1 MPLQSIMGKQ
11 VTVRKGS
18 VEVMAT
24 PAAASPS
31 LTRADNP
38 QAYLP
43 GDRRRALAEGRQLP
57 DRVHGAALF
66 ADISGFTPLTEA
78 LVAELG
84 PQRGA
89 EELTAALSSIIDPLM
104 AELDRHGGD
113 VIYFSGDAVTAWID
127 GDDGSQAVACALTM
141 QRLMTEVGVRV
152 TPGGHSVHLG
162 LKVAVAVGPARRFVV
177 GTHSIQLIDVLAGAL
192 MDRLADAEHLAR
204 TGEVVLAGATVEGWG
219 DQVRLGERRGP
230 DGDVAVV
237 QALIQPVV
245 LPSPRPPLP
254 TLPDQEVRKWLLPR
268 VFERMSAGQ
277 GEFLAELRPGV
288 PLFLRFGGIDYDD
301 DADAIAQL
309 DDLVTRAQQIV
320 DAYGGNVLQLTIGDK
335 GAYLYAV
342 FGAPVAHEDDSAR
355 ACAAALELSRL
366 DETTAA
372 TGLQIGIAAGQLR
385 SGTYGHA
392 DRRTF
397 CCLGD
402 AVNLAAR
409 LMSKAPPGGVYVAA
423 EVRGAASADFE
434 WDTPV
439 TLRVAGKAAEV
450 VASPLLGRRR
460 GQRPVAAILG
470 QLLGR
475 DDQLAALRTLGVESL
490 QGTGR
495 VAVITG
501 PGGVGKS
508 RLLSETGDWLSQ
520 QGLRVRRATAQ
531 SYGPRTSY
539 GVWADICRQ
548 AWDID
553 ADDPVDMVV
562 AQLTAQLAALGPH
575 KLARLPL
582 LGTLLGVPIADTP
595 LTASLD
601 TRLRK
606 TSLESLVVE
615 LFEASA
621 AHGPLALLIDAAEHM
636 DELSWDLAEAVGRS
650 APRTPTLVLL
660 ARRPSDSTND
670 KADETDEPLAALPHV
685 HRLQLDE
692 LDERVSRQLAVN
704 HVATREGRP
713 LTTVALDR
721 VVSLAGGNPF
731 HLEELV
737 NFLMDRGDDTGPA
750 GALDQGLPTSVRSL
764 QLARIDA
771 LPESPRRTIKVASVV
786 GSRFSTAVVSGSY
799 PELGTDPEVAD
810 QLSSLDRA
818 ALIVSD
824 PDRAS
829 HTFRNNTTHQVA
841 YETLPFAQRSGLH
854 DRVLSWLEGTT
865 DTDTALDL
873 LAFHATR
880 GTDDAKRRDYLVRA
894 GLAAQERY
902 ANDAAVGY
910 LTVAIPLVDEADR
923 GALLLR
929 LGKVLEILGR
939 WDEADDT
946 YVRAADLYTRRGERR
961 GWANAQADRAEVARK
976 QGRFEPARELLL
988 LANEVFTGLDD
999 LAGLANVLHL
1009 LGTLASQQSRFDEAR
1024 TSYRASLEIRR
1035 ELDDQLKVGA
1045 LLSNLAVVAEQLGE
1059 YDDARR
1065 LNEQALEVR
1074 ALVGD
1079 PWAMSVSHNNLGM
1092 IALLQHD
1099 YRRAAVHIGESMRLA
1114 ELVGDL
1120 WIVAVGRH
1128 NDGIAQRGLAH
1139 YAASG
1144 EAFAGALQTYLDHD
1158 DRWSIA
1164 LLLEDVAFLA
1174 VDTGQERDAL
1184 RLLGAADALRLELAA
1199 PRSPAPAQLL
1209 EDALSPARRSLGED
1223 ARAAVDEG
1231 AVAKAEDIAE
1241 FVRQV
1246 CRGSGRF
1253 EHSEQRNN

>member
-1 MPLQSIMGKQ
+1 MG
-11 VTVRKGS
+11 KGS
-18 VEVMAT
+18 VEVLSA

-43 GDRRRALAEGRQLP
+43 GDRRRALAEGRELP
-57 DRVHGAALF
+57 DRVQGAALF

-89 EELTAALSSIIDPLM
+89 EELAAALSSIIDPLM

-152 TPGGHSVHLG
+152 TPGGRTVHLG
-162 LKVAVAVGPARRFVV
+162 LKVAVAIGPARRFVV
-177 GTHSIQLIDVLAGAL
+177 GTETIQLIDVLAGAL
-192 MDRLADAEHLAR
+192 MDRLAEAEHLAR
-204 TGEVVLAGATVEGWG
+204 TGEVVLAGAAADAWA
-219 DQVRLGERRGP
+219 DRLRLGERRGP
-230 DGDVAVV
+230 ERDVAVV
-237 QALIQPVV
+237 EALIQPVV
-245 LPSPRPPLP
+245 LPPPRLPLP

-301 DADAIAQL
+301 DAEAIAHL

-366 DETTAA
+366 GETTAA

-409 LMSKAPPGGVYVAA
+409 LMSKAPEGEVYVAA
-423 EVRGAASADFE
+423 EVRSAAGADFA

-450 VASPLLGRRR
+450 VASPLRGRRR
-460 GQRPVAAILG
+460 GQRPATTALG
-470 QLLGR
+470 QLVGR
-475 DDQLAALRTLGVESL
+475 DAELAALRTLALESL

-501 PGGVGKS
+501 SGGVGKS
-508 RLLSETGDWLSQ
+508 RLLSDTGDWLAE
-520 QGLRVRRATAQ
+520 QGLRVRRASAQ
-531 SYGPRTSY
+531 AYGPRTSY

-553 ADDPVDMVV
+553 PDDPIDMVV

-621 AHGPLALLIDAAEHM
+621 ARGPIALLIDAAEHM
-636 DELSWDLAEAVGRS
+636 DELSWNLTEAIGRS

-660 ARRPSDSTND
+660 ARRPGDS
-670 KADETDEPLAALPHV
+670 AEEAEQPLAALPHV
-685 HRLQLDE
+685 HRLQVDE
-692 LDERVSRQLAVN
+692 LDDEVSRQLAVH
-704 HVATREGRP
+704 HVAARGGAALP
-713 LTTVALDR
+713 TVALDR

-737 NFLMDRGDDTGPA
+737 NFLMDRGDEPSA
-750 GALDQGLPTSVRSL
+750 GLDLGLPTSVRSL

-771 LPESPRRTIKVASVV
+771 LAESPRRTIKVASVV
-786 GSRFSTAVVSGSY
+786 GSRFSTAVVAGSY

-824 PDRAS
+824 PDLAS

-854 DRVLSWLEGTT
+854 DRVLSWLE
-865 DTDTALDL
+865 DHIDNDAALDL

-880 GTDDAKRRDYLVRA
+880 GTHDDKRRDYLVRA

-910 LTVAIPLVDEADR
+910 LTAAIPLVEEAER
-923 GALLLR
+923 GALLQR
-929 LGKVLEILGR
+929 LGKVWEILGR
-939 WDEADDT
+939 WDQADEA
-946 YVRAADLYTRRGERR
+946 YVRAADLSTERGDRR

-976 QGRFEPARELLL
+976 QGRFEPARDLL
-988 LANEVFTGLDD
+988 LAADEVFTDLDD

-1024 TSYRASLEIRR
+1024 ASYRASLEIRR
-1035 ELDDQLKVGA
+1035 ELDDQPKVGA

-1059 YDDARR
+1059 YDDARA

-1079 PWAMSVSHNNLGM
+1079 PWAMAVSHNNLGM

-1099 YRRAAVHIGESMRLA
+1099 YRRAAGHIGESMRLA

-1128 NDGIAQRGLAH
+1128 NDGIAQRGLVQ

-1144 EAFAGALQTYLDHD
+1144 EAFAGALQSYLDHN
-1158 DRWSIA
+1158 DRWSVA

-1174 VDTGQERDAL
+1174 VDTGQHRNAL
-1184 RLLGAADALRLELAA
+1184 RLLGAADALRVELAA

-1209 EDALSPARRSLGED
+1209 EDALVPARHSLGAD
-1223 ARAAVDEG
+1223 AETAVAEG
-1231 AVAKAEDIAE
+1231 ATAVADDIAAL
-1241 FVRQV
+1241 VRQV
-1246 CRGSGRF
+1246 CRDSGGF
-1253 EHSEQRNN
+1253 TFL